1 MLYELTPNME
11 EIKKASWIKYT
22 WKTCFLKSL
31 MEFYHLYRM
40 LLELPDINIKSKSN
54 FQGSLDLLDAS
65 VSEEGKV
72 PESLI
77 NFSYFARDNH
87 DT

>member
-1 MLYELTPNME
+1 
-11 EIKKASWIKYT
+11 
-22 WKTCFLKSL
+22 
-31 MEFYHLYRM
+31 M

-54 FQGSLDLLDAS
+54 FQGALDLLDAS